1 MLDRRCRRWALAVAA
16 ALLFAAGPVAAQ
28 TVPTSREQINLTFA
42 PLVKKVAPAV
52 VNIYARQVIQAREV
66 SPLFSDPFF
75 QQFFGQGGFG
85 FGQPVERVQS
95 SLGSGVIVGADG
107 LIVTNYHVIRN
118 AKQITVALGDGREFP
133 ARIVES
139 EERIDL
145 ALLRIDVKGKT
156 LPTLEIGKSD
166 DLEVGDLV
174 LAIGNPFGVGQTVTS
189 GIVSGVARTR
199 VGISDYG
206 FFIQTD
212 AAINPGNSGG
222 ALVAMDGKLV
232 GINTAIYSQSGGSVG
247 IGFAIPSDMVATL
260 IAAEQHGGKL
270 VTPWIGAGGQA
281 VTADLAEGLKL
292 DRPRGVII
300 GNIYKG
306 GSAEKAGLQVGDVVV
321 AINGHEVADPQ
332 SLRFRLA
339 TLPIGSSAKLDVL
352 RKGQAVEIALPLMA
366 APETPPRQL
375 TALRGR
381 NPLAGTSVTNL
392 SPAVAEEINVDDWS
406 GVVIS
411 SIEAGSFPARLG
423 LQAGDILLKL
433 NDQAI
438 ATVDDLKKALDAEV
452 DRWAITFK
460 RDGKVRTVVVS

>member
-1 MLDRRCRRWALAVAA
+1 MLDRRVRRWALAVAA

-28 TVPTSREQINLTFA
+28 TVPTSREQISLSFA

-66 SPLFSDPFF
+66 SPLFNDPFF

-85 FGQPVERVQS
+85 MGQPVERVQS

-133 ARIVES
+133 AKIVES

-281 VTADLAEGLKL
+281 VTSDLAEGLKL

-306 GSAEKAGLQVGDVVV
+306 GSAEKAGLRVGDVVV

-339 TLPIGSSAKLDVL
+339 TLPIGSSARLDVL
-352 RKGQAVEIALPLMA
+352 RKGEAIEIALPLMA

-381 NPLAGTSVTNL
+381 NPLAGASVINL

-411 SIEAGSFPARLG
+411 AIDAGTFPARLG
-423 LQAGDILLKL
+423 LQVGDILLKL
-433 NDQAI
+433 NDQTI
-438 ATVDDLKKALDAEV
+438 GTVDDLKKALDAEV

>member
-1 MLDRRCRRWALAVAA
+1 MLDRRFRRWVLAVAA
-16 ALLFAAGPVAAQ
+16 AFLFAAGPVAAQ
-28 TVPTSREQINLTFA
+28 TVPASREQISLSYA

-66 SPLFSDPFF
+66 SPLFNDPFF

-85 FGQPVERVQS
+85 FGQPVERVQN

-118 AKQITVALGDGREFP
+118 ARQITVALGDGREFP
-133 ARIVES
+133 AKIVES

-222 ALVAMDGKLV
+222 ALVAMDGKLA

-247 IGFAIPSDMVATL
+247 IGFAIPSDMVAAL

-281 VTADLAEGLKL
+281 VTSDLAEGLKL

-306 GSAEKAGLQVGDVVV
+306 GSAEKAGLQVGDVVI

-352 RKGQAVEIALPLMA
+352 RKGEAVEIALPLMA

-381 NPLAGTSVTNL
+381 HPLAGASVINL

-411 SIEAGSFPARLG
+411 SIEAGTFPARLG

-438 ATVDDLKKALDAEV
+438 ATVDDLKKALDVEV

>member
-1 MLDRRCRRWALAVAA
+1 MPEVRPCRPQRRWPAVLVAFALALAA
-16 ALLFAAGPVAAQ
+16 SPLAAQ
-28 TVPTSREQINLTFA
+28 TVPTSREQISLTFA
-42 PLVKKVAPAV
+42 PLVKRVAPAV
-52 VNIYARQVIQAREV
+52 VNIYARQVVQAREV
-66 SPLFSDPFF
+66 SPLFNDPFF
-75 QQFFGQGGFG
+75 QQFFGQGFG
-85 FGQPVERVQS
+85 LGQPVERVQN

-107 LIVTNYHVIRN
+107 LIVTNFHVIRN

-133 ARIVES
+133 AKIVES

-145 ALLRIDVKGKT
+145 ALLRIDNKGKA
-156 LPTLEIGKSD
+156 LPTLELGKSD

-222 ALVAMDGKLV
+222 ALVAMDGRLV

-260 IAAEQHGGKL
+260 IAAERHGGKL

-292 DRPRGVII
+292 DRPRGVI
-300 GNIYKG
+300 
-306 GSAEKAGLQVGDVVV
+306 V
-321 AINGHEVADPQ
+321 AINGHEILDPQ
-332 SLRFRLA
+332 SLKFRLA
-339 TLPIGSSAKLDVL
+339 TLPVGGTAKLDVL
-352 RKGQAVEIALPLMA
+352 RKSQPIELDMPLLA

-381 NPLAGTSVTNL
+381 NPLAGASVINL
-392 SPAVAEEINVDDWS
+392 SPAVAEELNVDDWS

-411 SIEAGSFPARLG
+411 AIEAGTFPARLG
-423 LQAGDILLKL
+423 LAAGDILLKL

-438 ATVDDLKKALDAEV
+438 ATVDDLKRVLDRPA
-452 DRWAITFK
+452 DRWTITFK
-460 RDGKVRTVVVS
+460 RDGRARTLVVT